1 MTGGPDVHAPALPW
15 PSAVWRDG
23 APAQAP
29 GRVLAEEVAVALT
42 YNRETYAVMM
52 ATPADLA
59 DFAVGFS
66 LSEGV
71 IERADDVEELSI
83 VEAEQGV
90 EARMWLAPRRLA
102 AMQARRRRLAGPTG
116 CGLCGIDSL
125 REAIRPPRRVNGSA
139 VFSPGEITQAQRAME
154 ALAPLGRATHAAHAA
169 ALWHPARGILQVRED
184 VGRHNALDKLIGAA
198 ARAGEDAGA
207 CMALLS
213 SRVSIEMV
221 QKTCVLG
228 APVLV
233 AISAPTAHA
242 VRLAEAA
249 ALTLVA
255 VARADGFEVF
265 CGGQRIRPE
274 PVGSSPG

>member
-1 MTGGPDVHAPALPW
+1 MPGGPAVTGGTTATASATERASHPAIWRHGLP
-15 PSAVWRDG
+15 AAARER
-23 APAQAP
+23 A
-29 GRVLAEEVAVALT
+29 LAEEVAVALT

-71 IERADDVEELSI
+71 VARAGDIEELGI
-83 VEAEQGV
+83 VAAEHGI
-90 EARMWLAPRRLA
+90 EARLWLAPARLA
-102 AMQARRRRLAGPTG
+102 AVRARRRRLAGPTG

-125 REAIRPPRRVNGSA
+125 REAVRPAASIGSA
-139 VFSPGEITQAQRAME
+139 ATFTAADIALAQRAME
-154 ALAPLGRATHAAHAA
+154 AMLPLGAATHAAHAA
-169 ALWHPARGILQVRED
+169 ALWHPARGILHVRED

-198 ARAGEDAGA
+198 ARAGDDARG

-213 SRVSIEMV
+213 SRVSIDMV
-221 QKTCVLG
+221 QKACVLA

-233 AISAPTAHA
+233 AVSAPTAHA

-265 CGGQRIRPE
+265 SAAYRIT
-274 PVGSSPG
+274 

>member
-1 MTGGPDVHAPALPW
+1 MTQQPTCICHP
-15 PSAVWRDG
+15 AVWRHG
-23 APAQAP
+23 APAGARP
-29 GRVLAEEVAVALT
+29 RALAEETAVALT

-71 IERADDVEELSI
+71 IGRAGDIEELDI
-83 VEAEQGV
+83 VDAGHGV
-90 EARMWLAPRRLA
+90 EARMWLAPDRLEA
-102 AMQARRRRLAGPTG
+102 VQDRRRRLAGPTG

-125 REAIRPPRRVNGSA
+125 REAVRPPPPVLSGAAFAAS
-139 VFSPGEITQAQRAME
+139 EIARAQHAME
-154 ALAPLGRATHAAHAA
+154 QALPLGQATRAAHAA
-169 ALWHPARGILQVRED
+169 ALWHPARGILHVRED
-184 VGRHNALDKLIGAA
+184 VGRHNALDKLLGAA
-198 ARAGEDAGA
+198 ARAGDDARD

-221 QKTCVLG
+221 QKACVLA

-249 ALTLVA
+249 GLTLVA

-265 CGGQRIRPE
+265 SAPYRIT
-274 PVGSSPG
+274 